1 MAIIEPVSTLSIKRA
16 VNLYTIILFLSFG
29 VLLYWLAAD
38 RYEAF
43 VKAHEDKAG
52 NTTKIVAFEIN
63 KTIKEKRRIID
74 IFVDSYSESIIELSD
89 NPEDEGLYIY
99 LADKLRQY
107 YPDFTSFNIIDSS
120 GEPIIN
126 DFEGNIGELCMD
138 DVRRF
143 IKSGK
148 QDVRLHPNHNVYHYD
163 VFTRFAF
170 GDDRMVFFVSFN
182 ISEFADILSS
192 VQSESHSL
200 ILINK
205 EVENLIEVTS
215 TGGRESLSGRLDFR
229 MKGDEMFRVLSSSKV
244 KDTRWHVVDMR
255 DEDLFSDFRNDIIK
269 EYIVAYYVLVIIILF
284 MRNILINQDEKRTTA
299 ERQLQANHEQIK
311 VLNAQ
316 LELLSITD
324 GLTGLYNRRHFNQV
338 ISKEWNRGLRSHNPL
353 TCVLIDVDYFKDYN
367 DAYGHQAGDQCLI
380 DVANVLKDTFRRGG
394 DFVARYG
401 GEEFV
406 ILMGDCSKE
415 DAIAAVELLQIEL
428 AKLRIPHSGSQVND
442 YVTISAGIVNEAPT
456 RNQTIDSYI
465 RKADDALYQAKAEG
479 RNKWVMAD

>member
-1 MAIIEPVSTLSIKRA
+1 MAIIEPVSSLSIKRA

-29 VLLYWLAAD
+29 VLLYWLAVD
-38 RYEAF
+38 RYQTF
-43 VKAHEDKAG
+43 VEAHEDKAS

-63 KTIKEKRRIID
+63 KTLKEKRRIID
-74 IFVDSYSESIIELSD
+74 IFVDSYSESIIELSE

-107 YPDFTSFNIIDSS
+107 YPDFISFNIIDSV
-120 GEPIIN
+120 GEPIIT
-126 DFEGNIGELCMD
+126 DYEGNVGELCRD
-138 DVRRF
+138 DVMHF
-143 IKSGK
+143 IKTGEHN
-148 QDVRLHPNHNVYHYD
+148 VRLHPTQNLYHYD
-163 VFTRFAF
+163 VLTRFAF
-170 GDDRMVFFVSFN
+170 GDSRMVFFVSFN
-182 ISEFADILSS
+182 ISEVSDILNS

-200 ILINK
+200 ILVNK
-205 EVENLIEVTS
+205 EADNLIEVTS
-215 TGGRESLSGRLDFR
+215 EGGRKSLSGRLDFR
-229 MKGDEMFRVLSSSKV
+229 MKGDEMFRVLSSDKV
-244 KDTRWHVVDMR
+244 KGAKWHVVDMR
-255 DEDLFSDFRNDIIK
+255 DDDLFSDFRNDIIK

-299 ERQLQANHEQIK
+299 ERQLQENHEQIK
-311 VLNAQ
+311 ILNEQ

-324 GLTGLYNRRHFNQV
+324 GLTGLYNRRQFNEV
-338 ISKEWNRGLRSHNPL
+338 MNKEWNRGLRSHHAL
-353 TCVLIDVDYFKDYN
+353 TCALIDIDYFKEYN
-367 DAYGHQAGDQCLI
+367 DHYGHQAGDQCLI

-406 ILMGDCSKE
+406 VLMGDCSKE
-415 DAIAAVELLQIEL
+415 DSIAAVELLQSEL
-428 AKLRIPHSGSQVND
+428 AKLRIPHSSSQVND
-442 YVTISAGIVNEAPT
+442 YVTISVGIVNEAPT

>member
-182 ISEFADILSS
+182 ISEFAEILSS

-269 EYIVAYYVLVIIILF
+269 EYIVTYYVLVIIILF

-299 ERQLQANHEQIK
+299 ERQLQENHEQIK

-415 DAIAAVELLQIEL
+415 DAIAAVELLQSEL

-479 RNKWVMAD
+479 RNRWVMAD